1 MSLPARKNNEYPAIL
16 RLTISK
22 DRLTAEMSDGRE
34 VSIPIAWFH
43 ALAEATQKQRNHFE
57 ISPAG
62 YGIHWP
68 DLDEDIS
75 VKAFLT

>member
-1 MSLPARKNNEYPAIL
+1 MSLPARKSNEYPAIVHL
-16 RLTISK
+16 EISD
-22 DRLTAEMSDGRE
+22 DRLTAQMSDGRE
-34 VSIPIAWFH
+34 VSIPIAWFNT
-43 ALAEATQKQRNHFE
+43 LATATQEELRHFE